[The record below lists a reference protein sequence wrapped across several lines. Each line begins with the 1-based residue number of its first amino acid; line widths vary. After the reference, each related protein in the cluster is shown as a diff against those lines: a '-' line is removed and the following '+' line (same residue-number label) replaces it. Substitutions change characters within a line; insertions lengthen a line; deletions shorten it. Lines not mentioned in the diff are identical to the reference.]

1 MSRIKQWH
9 VTNHKA
15 VVINCVHGHVLH
27 VVLNLFTFDI
37 TNILRVSYKDKTNL
51 QKFPNYPK
59 PENSRCQT
67 LKCYF
72 RTPAVNWWYLYL
84 FLHAAQFNAWN
95 VNVDRELSSSRQETH
110 PKKTWYVRVYK
121 TTRVCRH
128 QWASEWQ
135 VKWLDLWPLS
145 CCCQPGLQMP
155 ATAMASAVHV
165 GIFCHEKLWALYTHF
180 RAPLPPPHTHKD
192 PTAHLQDTLPPVSVP
207 S

>member
-1 MSRIKQWH
+1 M
-9 VTNHKA
+9 
-15 VVINCVHGHVLH
+15 LH
-27 VVLNLFTFDI
+27 VVLTLFTFDI

-59 PENSRCQT
+59 PKNSRCQI

-135 VKWLDLWPLS
+135 VKWLDLWPLR
-145 CCCQPGLQMP
+145 CCCQPGPADASNSDGLSCTCRYILPREALSTIYTLPRAPPP
-155 ATAMASAVHV
+155 ATH
-165 GIFCHEKLWALYTHF
+165 TQD
-180 RAPLPPPHTHKD
+180 PP
-192 PTAHLQDTLPPVSVP
+192 AHLQDTLPPVSVP